1 MFAAGGRSSPTM
13 QKAQD
18 GRAAGNALR
27 PGPDDRPAGREA
39 DAHRGP
45 DGQRAR
51 LPLRIPEDRQELAG
65 NGHQHLRGHRR
76 AAVGPRDPEG
86 LRPPHSPG
94 RHIREAQEAPVAHH
108 GRGGWQPF
116 FATHAET
123 LANGLLD
130 QLAMFHE
137 EHPDLRLV
145 IIDTLQMVRSS
156 ARDYSYSSDYR
167 ELAELKRFTDLHGIT
182 ILLIHHTRKMGDSD
196 VMNTVSG
203 TNAITGAADF
213 TWVLAKPSRN
223 SQDGTLSITGCDV
236 EQREIYLQF
245 KDHRW
250 NLVKDVP
257 AEELAAASVPRCI
270 GEVVG
275 FMRHNGTWEGRT
287 GDLML
292 EAGIQG
298 VSPAVFGK
306 YLAQHSMFLE
316 KSGVRYSKRH
326 TSSGSLVKLEH
337 IGDDDGYDGYDGYD
351 GNP

>member
-1 MFAAGGRSSPTM
+1 MVEPLATRS
-13 QKAQD
+13 AQD
-18 GRAAGNALR
+18 LMT
-27 PGPDDRPAGREA
+27 D
-39 DAHRGP
+39 
-45 DGQRAR
+45 
-51 LPLRIPEDRQELAG
+51 PLVEKPMLI
-65 NGHQHLRGHRR
+65 
-76 AAVGPRDPEG
+76 EG
-86 LRPPHSPG
+86 LMGDGLGFLCASPKTG
-94 RHIREAQEAPVAHH
+94 KSWLAMDIGICVATGTPLWGHETQRGCVLHIPLEDTYERLRKRLWLITDEVE
-108 GRGGWQPF
+108 GNLF

-156 ARDYSYSSDYR
+156 SRDYSYSSDYR
-167 ELAELKRFTDLHGIT
+167 ELAELKRFADQHGIT
-182 ILLIHHTRKMGDSD
+182 VLLIHHTRKMGDSD

-213 TWVLAKPSRN
+213 TWVLTKPSRN
-223 SQDGTLSITGCDV
+223 SQDGTLSITGRDV

-270 GEVVG
+270 GEVAD
-275 FMRHNGTWEGRT
+275 FIRHNGTWEGRT

-316 KSGVRYSKRH
+316 KNGVRYSKRH
-326 TSSGSLVKLEH
+326 ASSGSLVTLER
-337 IGDDDGYDGYDGYD
+337 IGDDDGNDGND

>member
-1 MFAAGGRSSPTM
+1 MVEPLATRS
-13 QKAQD
+13 AQD
-18 GRAAGNALR
+18 LMT
-27 PGPDDRPAGREA
+27 D
-39 DAHRGP
+39 
-45 DGQRAR
+45 
-51 LPLRIPEDRQELAG
+51 PLVEKPMLI
-65 NGHQHLRGHRR
+65 
-76 AAVGPRDPEG
+76 EG
-86 LRPPHSPG
+86 LMGDGLGFLCASPKAG
-94 RHIREAQEAPVAHH
+94 KSWLAMDISICVATGTPLWGHETQRGCVLHIPLEDTYERLRKRLWLITDEVE
-108 GRGGWQPF
+108 GNLF
-116 FATHAET
+116 FAIHAET

-167 ELAELKRFTDLHGIT
+167 ELAELKRFADQHGIT

-213 TWVLAKPSRN
+213 TWVLTKPSRN
-223 SQDGTLSITGCDV
+223 SQDGTLSITGRDV

-250 NLVKDVP
+250 SLVKDVP

-270 GEVVG
+270 SEVMD
-275 FMRHNGTWEGRT
+275 FMRHNSTWEGRT
-287 GDLML
+287 GELML
-292 EAGIQG
+292 EAEIQG

-316 KSGVRYSKRH
+316 KNGVRYSKRH
-326 TSSGSLVKLEH
+326 ASSGSLVTLER
-337 IGDDDGYDGYDGYD
+337 IGDDDGND

>member
-1 MFAAGGRSSPTM
+1 MVEPLATRS
-13 QKAQD
+13 AQD
-18 GRAAGNALR
+18 LMT
-27 PGPDDRPAGREA
+27 D
-39 DAHRGP
+39 
-45 DGQRAR
+45 
-51 LPLRIPEDRQELAG
+51 PLVEKPMLVEGLMG
-65 NGHQHLRGHRR
+65 NGLDFLCASPKTGKSWLAMDISICVATGTPLWGHETQRGCVLHIPLEDTYERLRKRLWLITDE
-76 AAVGPRDPEG
+76 VEG
-86 LRPPHSPG
+86 NL
-94 RHIREAQEAPVAHH
+94 
-108 GRGGWQPF
+108 F

-167 ELAELKRFTDLHGIT
+167 ELAELKRFADQHGIT
-182 ILLIHHTRKMGDSD
+182 IMLIHHTRKMGDSD

-213 TWVLAKPSRN
+213 TWVLTKPSRN
-223 SQDGTLSITGCDV
+223 SQDGTLSITGRDV

-245 KDHRW
+245 NDHRW

-270 GEVVG
+270 GEVVD
-275 FMRHNGTWEGRT
+275 FIRHSGTWEGRT

-298 VSPAVFGK
+298 VSPAVLGK

-316 KSGVRYSKRH
+316 KNGARYSKRH
-326 TSSGSLVKLEH
+326 ASSGSLVTLER
-337 IGDDDGYDGYDGYD
+337 IGDGDGNDSND

>member
-1 MFAAGGRSSPTM
+1 MVEPLATRS
-13 QKAQD
+13 AQD
-18 GRAAGNALR
+18 LMT
-27 PGPDDRPAGREA
+27 D
-39 DAHRGP
+39 
-45 DGQRAR
+45 
-51 LPLRIPEDRQELAG
+51 PLVEKPMLI
-65 NGHQHLRGHRR
+65 
-76 AAVGPRDPEG
+76 EG
-86 LRPPHSPG
+86 LMGDGLGFLCASPKAG
-94 RHIREAQEAPVAHH
+94 KSWLAMDISICVATGTPLWGHETQRGCVLHIPLEDTYERLRKCLWLITDEVE
-108 GRGGWQPF
+108 GNLF
-116 FATHAET
+116 FAIHAET

-167 ELAELKRFTDLHGIT
+167 ELAELKRFADQHGIT

-213 TWVLAKPSRN
+213 TWVLTKPSRN
-223 SQDGTLSITGCDV
+223 SQDGTLSITGRDV

-257 AEELAAASVPRCI
+257 AEELAAASAPRCI
-270 GEVVG
+270 SEVMD
-275 FMRHNGTWEGRT
+275 FMRHNSTWEGRT
-287 GDLML
+287 GELML
-292 EAGIQG
+292 EAEIQG

-316 KSGVRYSKRH
+316 KNGVRYSKRH
-326 TSSGSLVKLEH
+326 ASSGSLVTLER
-337 IGDDDGYDGYDGYD
+337 IGDDDGNDGND

>member
-1 MFAAGGRSSPTM
+1 MVEPLATRS
-13 QKAQD
+13 AQD
-18 GRAAGNALR
+18 LMTDPLVEKPMLIEGLMGDGLGFLCASPKTGKSWLAMDIGICVATGTPLW
-27 PGPDDRPAGREA
+27 GRETQ
-39 DAHRGP
+39 RGCVLHVP
-45 DGQRAR
+45 LEDTYER
-51 LPLRIPEDRQELAG
+51 LRKRLWLITDEVEG
-65 NGHQHLRGHRR
+65 NL
-76 AAVGPRDPEG
+76 
-86 LRPPHSPG
+86 
-94 RHIREAQEAPVAHH
+94 
-108 GRGGWQPF
+108 F

-130 QLAMFHE
+130 QLAMFHK

-156 ARDYSYSSDYR
+156 ARDYSNSSDYR
-167 ELAELKRFTDLHGIT
+167 ELAELKRFADQHSIT

-213 TWVLAKPSRN
+213 TWVLTKPSRN
-223 SQDGTLSITGCDV
+223 SQDGTLSITGRDM

-250 NLVKDVP
+250 NLVKDFP
-257 AEELAAASVPRCI
+257 AEELAAASIPRCI
-270 GEVVG
+270 GEVVD
-275 FMRHNGTWEGRT
+275 FIRHNGTWEGRT
-287 GDLML
+287 GDLMP

-298 VSPAVFGK
+298 VSSAVFGK

-316 KSGVRYSKRH
+316 KNGVRYSKRH
-326 TSSGSLVKLEH
+326 ASSGSLVTLERA
-337 IGDDDGYDGYDGYD
+337 GDDDGNDGND

>member
-1 MFAAGGRSSPTM
+1 MVEPLATRS
-13 QKAQD
+13 AQD
-18 GRAAGNALR
+18 LMT
-27 PGPDDRPAGREA
+27 D
-39 DAHRGP
+39 
-45 DGQRAR
+45 
-51 LPLRIPEDRQELAG
+51 PLVEKPMLI
-65 NGHQHLRGHRR
+65 
-76 AAVGPRDPEG
+76 EG
-86 LRPPHSPG
+86 LMGVGLGFLCASPKTG
-94 RHIREAQEAPVAHH
+94 KSWLAMDISICVATGTPLWGHETQRGCVLHIPLEDTYERLRKRLWLITDEVE
-108 GRGGWQPF
+108 GNLF

-167 ELAELKRFTDLHGIT
+167 ELADLKRFADQRGIT

-213 TWVLAKPSRN
+213 TWVLAKPNRD
-223 SQDGTLSITGCDV
+223 SQAGTLSITGRDM
-236 EQREIYLQF
+236 EQRKIHLEF
-245 KDHRW
+245 RNHRW
-250 NLVKDVP
+250 SLVKDVP
-257 AEELAAASVPRCI
+257 AEELAAASVPACI
-270 GEVVG
+270 YEVADFIHSSG
-275 FMRHNGTWEGRT
+275 AWEGRT
-287 GDLML
+287 KELME
-292 EAGIQG
+292 EAGIDG

-316 KSGVRYSKRH
+316 KNGVRYSKRH
-326 TSSGSLVKLEH
+326 TSSGSLVTLER
-337 IGDDDGYDGYDGYD
+337 IGDSDSND

>member
-1 MFAAGGRSSPTM
+1 MVEPLATRS
-13 QKAQD
+13 AQD
-18 GRAAGNALR
+18 LMT
-27 PGPDDRPAGREA
+27 D
-39 DAHRGP
+39 
-45 DGQRAR
+45 
-51 LPLRIPEDRQELAG
+51 PLVEKPMLI
-65 NGHQHLRGHRR
+65 
-76 AAVGPRDPEG
+76 EG
-86 LRPPHSPG
+86 LMGVGLGFLCASPKTGKSWLAMDISICVATGTPLWGHETQRGCVLHSPLEDTYERLRKRLWLITDEVEG
-94 RHIREAQEAPVAHH
+94 NL
-108 GRGGWQPF
+108 F

-167 ELAELKRFTDLHGIT
+167 ELADLKRFADQRGIT

-213 TWVLAKPSRN
+213 TWVLAKPNRD
-223 SQDGTLSITGCDV
+223 SQAGTLSITGRDM
-236 EQREIYLQF
+236 EQRKIHLEF
-245 KDHRW
+245 RNHRW

-257 AEELAAASVPRCI
+257 AEELAAASVPACI
-270 GEVVG
+270 YEVADFIRSSG
-275 FMRHNGTWEGRT
+275 AWEGRT
-287 GDLML
+287 KELME
-292 EAGIQG
+292 EAGIDG

-316 KSGVRYSKRH
+316 KNGVRYSKRH
-326 TSSGSLVKLEH
+326 TSSGSLVTLER
-337 IGDDDGYDGYDGYD
+337 IGDSDSND

>member
-1 MFAAGGRSSPTM
+1 MVEPLATRS
-13 QKAQD
+13 AQD
-18 GRAAGNALR
+18 LMTDPLVEKPMLIEGLMGDGLGFLCASPKTGKSWLAMDISICVATGTPLW
-27 PGPDDRPAGREA
+27 GRETQ
-39 DAHRGP
+39 RGCVLHIP
-45 DGQRAR
+45 LEDTYER
-51 LPLRIPEDRQELAG
+51 LRKRLWLITDEVEG
-65 NGHQHLRGHRR
+65 NL
-76 AAVGPRDPEG
+76 
-86 LRPPHSPG
+86 
-94 RHIREAQEAPVAHH
+94 
-108 GRGGWQPF
+108 F

-130 QLAMFHE
+130 QLAIFHE

-167 ELAELKRFTDLHGIT
+167 ELAELKHFADQRGIT

-213 TWVLAKPSRN
+213 TWVLTKPSRD
-223 SQDGTLSITGCDV
+223 SQDGTLSITGRDM
-236 EQREIYLQF
+236 EQRKIHLEF
-245 KDHRW
+245 GNHRW

-257 AEELAAASVPRCI
+257 AEELAVASVPACI
-270 GEVVG
+270 YEVAD
-275 FMRHNGTWEGRT
+275 FIRSNGTWEGRT
-287 GDLML
+287 KELMG
-292 EAGIQG
+292 EAGING

-316 KSGVRYSKRH
+316 KNGVCYSKRH
-326 TSSGSLVKLEH
+326 TSSGSLVTLER
-337 IGDDDGYDGYDGYD
+337 IGDGDGNDSND